1 MCKKV
6 FHSAKSWYDKCSFFA
21 SRNLHCSSIIYR
33 RNTITTQEDLHMWLA
48 DKWKDYEVIDCSQ
61 GEKLERW
68 GKYLLVRPDPQVIWD
83 TPKREKGWKRMNGHY
98 HRSSK
103 GGGEWEFFD
112 LPQEWT
118 IHYNLPINKELTFH
132 LKPFSFKHTGLFPE
146 QAANWNWFSTLIADA
161 VKAGRPVKVLN
172 LFAYT
177 GGATIAAAAA
187 GASVTHVDASK
198 GMVTW
203 AKENAVSS
211 GLGDAPIRWLV
222 DDCVKFVE
230 REIRRGNHYDAII
243 MDPPSYGRG
252 PKGEI
257 WKIEES
263 VYPLV
268 QLCSQIL
275 TDDPLFF
282 LINSYTTGLQP
293 AVLSYMMHTVLGKY
307 NGTIT
312 AEEIGLPV
320 SSNGLVLPCGASGR
334 FQAK

>member
-1 MCKKV
+1 
-6 FHSAKSWYDKCSFFA
+6 
-21 SRNLHCSSIIYR
+21 
-33 RNTITTQEDLHMWLA
+33 MWLA
-48 DKWKDYEVIDCSQ
+48 DNWKDYEVIDCSK

-68 GKYLLVRPDPQVIWD
+68 GDYILVRPDPQVIWD
-83 TPKREKGWKRMNGHY
+83 TPRKEKGWHKMNAHY
-98 HRSSK
+98 HRSKK

-112 LPQEWT
+112 LPQQWN
-118 IHYNLPINKELTFH
+118 IHYRSLTFQ

-146 QAANWNWFSTLIADA
+146 QAANWDWFSELIK
-161 VKAGRPVKVLN
+161 KAGRPVKVLN

-203 AKENAVSS
+203 AKENAASS
-211 GLGDAPIRWLV
+211 GLADAPIRWIV

-263 VYPLV
+263 IHPLV
-268 QLCSQIL
+268 KLCAQLL
-275 TDDPLFF
+275 VDRPLFF

-293 AVLSYMMHTVLGKY
+293 AVLSYLIGTELKRFPGKV
-307 NGTIT
+307 T
-312 AEEIGLPV
+312 ADEIGLPV
-320 SSNGLVLPCGASGR
+320 SSNGLTLPCGASGR
-334 FQAK
+334 FEGI

>member
-1 MCKKV
+1 
-6 FHSAKSWYDKCSFFA
+6 
-21 SRNLHCSSIIYR
+21 
-33 RNTITTQEDLHMWLA
+33 MWIA
-48 DKWKDYEVIDCSQ
+48 DNWNDYEVIDTSS

-68 GKYLLVRPDPQVIWD
+68 GDYLLVRPDPQVIWN
-83 TPKREKGWKRMNGHY
+83 TPKKHSGWKKRNGHY

-112 LPQEWT
+112 LPDEWS
-118 IHYNLPINKELTFH
+118 IRYRELTFH

-146 QAANWNWFSTLIADA
+146 QAANWDWFSSIIKEA
-161 VKAGRPVKVLN
+161 KAKDSERPIKVLN

-177 GGATIAAAAA
+177 GGATLAAASA
-187 GASVTHVDASK
+187 GAQVTHVDASK

-203 AKENAVSS
+203 AKENAAAS
-211 GLGDAPIRWLV
+211 GLGNAPIRWLV

-230 REIRRGNHYDAII
+230 REIRRGNTYDAII

-263 VYPLV
+263 IFPFLT
-268 QLCSQIL
+268 LTAQIL
-275 TDDPLFF
+275 SKDALFF

-293 AVLSYMMHTVLGKY
+293 AVLSYMLNTV
-307 NGTIT
+307 IT
-312 AEEIGLPV
+312 PAFGGHVQASEIGLPV
-320 SSNGLVLPCGASGR
+320 SSNGLILPCGASGR
-334 FQAK
+334 WEAGLS